1 MKDCWVSKE
10 SLKKQLGMMENNML
24 VIADQ
29 YELKMMTKR
38 QDLATIHGQALRN
51 EQVEV
56 LALWGEK
63 EAREEVIELLHQE
76 STKWMNRFELSKLL
90 ARAKAMANIYFTP
103 DEVHS
108 LFDYCQDMVEL
119 MTHIIRTTNAL
130 IIYFWLYP
138 EAMY

>member
-29 YELKMMTKR
+29 YEVKMMTKR

-76 STKWMNRFELSKLL
+76 STKWMNRCTLTLNEFQELPKLL
-90 ARAKAMANIYFTP
+90 ARAKAMVGIYFTL
-103 DEVHS
+103 DEVHN
-108 LFDYCQDMVEL
+108 LFDYYQHMVEL
-119 MTHIIRTTNAL
+119 MTHIIKNR
-130 IIYFWLYP
+130 
-138 EAMY
+138 

>member
-1 MKDCWVSKE
+1 MTLRDALKDCWVSKE

-63 EAREEVIELLHQE
+63 EAREEVI
-76 STKWMNRFELSKLL
+76 
-90 ARAKAMANIYFTP
+90 
-103 DEVHS
+103 D
-108 LFDYCQDMVEL
+108 
-119 MTHIIRTTNAL
+119 
-130 IIYFWLYP
+130 
-138 EAMY
+138 